1 MVKEHDG
8 FNLIEILYRDHAA
21 IHDLFWRLRRSAEH
35 DRGVLFDELTA
46 LMIRHEVA
54 EEAVVFPFL
63 SSLPGGTDLAAPRL
77 QEQQRAEEDLIALS
91 QLDPSHR
98 SFVDGVARLEA
109 AFMAHV
115 AREEAE
121 IFPMVELNATISVVE
136 HLGTRYEASRH
147 SSVSIPTRS
156 AAISTEDRASTIS
169 SMIQRIRRAVKAS

>member
-1 MVKEHDG
+1 MVREHDE
-8 FNLIEILYRDHAA
+8 FNLIEILYRDHAS

-63 SSLPGGTDLAAPRL
+63 ASLPGGADLAGPRL
-77 QEQQRAEEDLIALS
+77 EEQQRSEQDLITLS
-91 QLDPSHR
+91 QLDPTHR
-98 SFVDGVARLEA
+98 GFADGVARLEA

-121 IFPMVELNATISVVE
+121 VFPMIELNATITVVE
-136 HLGTRYEASRH
+136 HLGARYEASRH
-147 SSVSIPTRS
+147 SSVYVPTRTVAS
-156 AAISTEDRASTIS
+156 GTENRASTITL
-169 SMIQRIRRAVKAS
+169 MIQRIKRAVKAS